1 MISELTTH
9 FTGLGDQP
17 DIDAYMA
24 EVRGRKVS
32 SLRER
37 ILSSSVK
44 KDSNGHEIT
53 EAGLK
58 EKYSDSLF
66 VHVKSQGV
74 LPIRQNEA
82 HNPILQDMG
91 YQQSQSQSYLKQIIK
106 EVAARD
112 DGSAFF
118 SIQLDILRLITRSC
132 ALLESGSDDKEAYDL
147 LKKAEKSAIGLILD
161 PKAGYKGPLLRLL
174 MIILHN
180 LAYFCL
186 RYASTNH

>member
-1 MISELTTH
+1 MISNLTTH

-17 DIDAYMA
+17 DIDAYMVEA
-24 EVRGRKVS
+24 RGRKVS

-37 ILSSSVK
+37 IMSSSVK
-44 KDSNGHEIT
+44 KGQDGHEMT
-53 EAGLK
+53 EVGLQ
-58 EKYSDSLF
+58 EKYSDNLF

-74 LPIRQNEA
+74 LPIRQNEPQ
-82 HNPILQDMG
+82 NPIIEDMG
-91 YQQSQSQSYLKQIIK
+91 YQQSQSKSYLKQIIK

-118 SIQLDILRLITRSC
+118 SIQLEILRLTTRSC
-132 ALLESGSDDKEAYDL
+132 ALLESGSDEKEAYDL

-161 PKAGYKGPLLRLL
+161 PNAGYKGPLLRLL

-180 LAYFCL
+180 LAYFSL
-186 RYASTNH
+186 RYINHHH